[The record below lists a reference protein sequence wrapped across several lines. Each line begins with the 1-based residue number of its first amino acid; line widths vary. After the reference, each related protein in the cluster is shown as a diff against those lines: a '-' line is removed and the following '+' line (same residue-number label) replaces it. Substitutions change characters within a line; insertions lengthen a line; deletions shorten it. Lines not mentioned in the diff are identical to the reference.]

1 MAGVSAQADP
11 GTDQLSTHP
20 MSPLNWRPLQYDD
33 LPAVHA
39 LMLAVAAADDDDR
52 VDTLADMQEQF
63 DDPWSDPAVD
73 GRLGLTADGKLAAF
87 ARCFAN
93 PDPATE
99 ARVFLE
105 GEVHPAWRG
114 RGLEAA
120 VLDWLEARGAEK
132 LSNRPA
138 GQPRSLRSGAAAHQ
152 AERLALLEA
161 RGYRPLRY
169 FYRMRRDL
177 REPLPAVAQPA
188 GLTLRAYTPDLAE
201 PLFQAHNEAFA
212 DHWGF
217 EPMASAEWQQFFIRS
232 DSFRPEFTQILFDG
246 DQIAAYS
253 FNRIHAADNARLGVN
268 YAHIGS
274 LGTRRPWRKR
284 GLASFLLA
292 ESMRLFRAAGYTHVT
307 LGVDAAN
314 PTGAVAL
321 YERLGFQTVR
331 RFVQMEKPLA

>member
-1 MAGVSAQADP
+1 MTSL
-11 GTDQLSTHP
+11 T
-20 MSPLNWRPLQYDD
+20 WRPLQYDD

-73 GRLGLTADGKLAAF
+73 GRVGLAPDGALVAF

-93 PDPATE
+93 PDPASE
-99 ARVFLE
+99 PRVFLE
-105 GEVHPAWRG
+105 GEVHPAWRA

-120 VLDWLEARGAEK
+120 VQEWLEARGAEK
-132 LSNRPA
+132 LQARPA
-138 GQPRSLRSGAAAHQ
+138 GQPRSLRVGAAVTQ
-152 AERLALLEA
+152 AERLELLEG

-177 REPLPAVAQPA
+177 REPIPEAALPA
-188 GLTLRAYTPDLAE
+188 GLTLRRYTPDLE
-201 PLFQAHNEAFA
+201 QPLFAAHNEAFA

-217 EPMASAEWQQFFIRS
+217 EPILFTEWQQFFIRAE
-232 DSFRPEFTQILFDG
+232 SFRPEFTLLVFDG

-253 FNRIHAADNARLGVN
+253 FNRVHAADNARLGVN

-284 GLASFLLA
+284 GLASCLLA
-292 ESMRLFRAAGYTHVT
+292 ESMRLFRAAGYTHAT

-321 YERLGFQTVR
+321 YERLGFQAVR
-331 RFVQMEKPLA
+331 RYVQMEKPLA